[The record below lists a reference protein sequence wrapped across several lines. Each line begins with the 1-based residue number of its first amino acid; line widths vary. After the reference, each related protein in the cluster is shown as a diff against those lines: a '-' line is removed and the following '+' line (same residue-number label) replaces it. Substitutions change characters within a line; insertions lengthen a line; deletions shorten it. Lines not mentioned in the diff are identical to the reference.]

1 MKNLWLF
8 SMVVGVKKVWRFDR
22 VQIGADETV
31 N

>member
-1 MKNLWLF
+1 
-8 SMVVGVKKVWRFDR
+8 MVAVVKKVWRFDR